1 MSFIMNPERDG
12 TQERRAALKR
22 ILRPMGLA
30 VLALTVA
37 AGPACKR
44 QAPSKAEQ
52 VAEKLGRD
60 EAVYIKRTAGGGQ
73 ETVLAM
79 DFARVVRPNKVWEF
93 TQLAHL
99 PPVRQ
104 GKTGTCW
111 SFSTT
116 SFLESELRRMGKAEV
131 KLSEMFIVYW
141 EYVEKARRF
150 IRERGNS
157 FLGQGSEPNSAMERV
172 RQYGIVREQDYLGLK
187 PGRAEHDHRALFRE
201 FEDVLKGLKARD
213 DWDEAKGLA
222 GVRAVLNRHLGS
234 PPESITVDG
243 RSLTPKQYLE
253 GTLGLK
259 PADYVAFISFAYA
272 PFYTR
277 SEYKVPDNWWHC
289 ANYFNLPL
297 YEFPLA
303 LLRALRRGYTAVL
316 AVDFTEPGYS
326 GENGIAVIPSFDIP
340 QNFIDQSSRE
350 YRFTAGVSTDD
361 HAVHCVGYKEGK
373 EIWYLIKDSWEN
385 AYWSEHKGYFFYRDD
400 YIRLKC
406 LMFMV
411 HQDAVKE
418 VLAEFR

>member
-1 MSFIMNPERDG
+1 M
-12 TQERRAALKR
+12 KR
-22 ILRPMGLA
+22 ILRTMGLA
-30 VLALTVA
+30 AMAFSLVFV
-37 AGPACKR
+37 PACRR
-44 QAPSKAEQ
+44 QMPSKGEQ

-60 EAVYIKRTAGGGQ
+60 EAVYIKRTVGGRE

-79 DFARVVRPNKVWEF
+79 DFSKVARPAGTGEF
-93 TQLAHL
+93 TQLFHF

-150 IRERGNS
+150 IREKGNS
-157 FLGQGSEPNSAMERV
+157 FLGQGSEPNSAIERV
-172 RQYGIVREQDYLGLK
+172 RQYGLVREEDYPGLPK
-187 PGRAEHDHRALFRE
+187 GRAEHDHSALFRE
-201 FEDVLKGLKARD
+201 FEDCLKGLKARA
-213 DWDEAKGLA
+213 DWNEAKGLA
-222 GVRAVLNRHLGS
+222 AVRAVLDRHLGT
-234 PPESITVDG
+234 PPEAIAVDG
-243 RSLTPKQYLE
+243 RSLTPRDYGLR
-253 GTLGLK
+253 TLGLN

-272 PFYTR
+272 PFY
-277 SEYKVPDNWWHC
+277 SKAEYKVPDNWWHC
-289 ANYFNLPL
+289 ADYFNLPL
-297 YEFPLA
+297 YEFPLT
-303 LLRALRRGYTAVL
+303 LLRALRRGYSAVL
-316 AVDFTEPGYS
+316 SVDFSEPGYS

-350 YRFTAGVSTDD
+350 YRFAAGVSTDD

-373 EIWYLIKDSWEN
+373 NIWFLIKDSWEN
-385 AYWSEHKGYFFYRDD
+385 AYWSDHKGYYFYRDD

-411 HQDAVKE
+411 HRDAAKE
-418 VLAEFR
+418 ILADFR